1 MRAVTTL
8 SASGGRSLLHPAIPT
23 INRLRRLSR
32 PREYHTV
39 GRHDN
44 DAVTLTAYI
53 ERICGMIGVFVTFR
67 CGDKFDDQAVR
78 KIAETARVSA
88 LFTSS
93 CSTFSVQPLLAAQL
107 RECLAQVRVAAWRVY
122 K

>member
-1 MRAVTTL
+1 MHMPDGTIGQQRL
-8 SASGGRSLLHPAIPT
+8 FRLHLATRT

-53 ERICGMIGVFVTFR
+53 ERICGMICLFVTFR
-67 CGDKFDDQAVR
+67 CGDKFDEQAVR
-78 KIAETARVSA
+78 KIAETARVIRIIHFV
-88 LFTSS
+88 LQDVF
-93 CSTFSVQPLLAAQL
+93 CSTAA
-107 RECLAQVRVAAWRVY
+107 RGATSRMSCASPCCCLACI
-122 K
+122 